1 MVYETD
7 SPTNNERLQG
17 KGPMLKVTIYIANAS
32 IKCYLLLYEEY
43 LYFSKIPGIL
53 NFKIGWIVGYDGKEM
68 LLILL
73 YCVIYNKVLMCSKYC
88 IFFQN
93 ISKLL
98 KIY

>member
-17 KGPMLKVTIYIANAS
+17 KGPMLKVTIYVANAS
-32 IKCYLLLYEEY
+32 IKCYFLLYEEY
-43 LYFSKIPGIL
+43 LYFSRTPGTL

-73 YCVIYNKVLMCSKYC
+73 YCVTYNKVLICSKYFKV
-88 IFFQN
+88 IKN
-93 ISKLL
+93 LL
-98 KIY
+98 KNA